1 VVASLVCHERTRD
14 AAQFRVDRVGEPIGG
29 LGVPGCGP
37 LQEQGDFARWFHVCP
52 LFSADPAYAG
62 MTPPEQLFVT
72 NLPTIE
78 ALVQMVGR
86 QQRMTWA
93 EAEEFAS
100 IVRLRLIENDYA
112 ILRKFR
118 GGSSLRTYLTV
129 VIARQALDYRD
140 ACWGRWRPSRAA
152 RRLGH
157 AAVALERLIVR
168 DGMTFDDAWRAV
180 PDAPAP
186 ADAERLRAFA
196 ACLQPRLR
204 RHYVSLDDLDE
215 SRAGTTDPEVENI
228 MRDHRVAAAL
238 AGALRTLPPA
248 DSRLLRLRFSEGL
261 SISSIA
267 RREGIDQASLYR
279 RVAGLLRRLRRDLEA
294 RGIAAP
300 AM

>member
-1 VVASLVCHERTRD
+1 
-14 AAQFRVDRVGEPIGG
+14 
-29 LGVPGCGP
+29 
-37 LQEQGDFARWFHVCP
+37 
-52 LFSADPAYAG
+52 
-62 MTPPEQLFVT
+62 MTPPAQLFLT

-78 ALVQMVGR
+78 ALVQMVAR
-86 QQRMTWA
+86 QQRMAWA

-157 AAVALERLIVR
+157 SAVALEKLIVR
-168 DGMTFDDAWRAV
+168 DGLTLEDAWRTL
-180 PDAPAP
+180 PDAPA
-186 ADAERLRAFA
+186 ADADREPLRAFA
-196 ACLQPRLR
+196 AGLQPRLR
-204 RHYVSLDDLDE
+204 RHYVSIDDLE
-215 SRAGTTDPEVENI
+215 EGHAGATDPEVDNL

-238 AGALRTLPPA
+238 AGALRTLPAA

-267 RREGIDQASLYR
+267 RQEGIDQASLYR
-279 RVAGLLRRLRRDLEA
+279 RVAILLRRLRRDLEA
-294 RGIAAP
+294 RGIEAP
-300 AM
+300 AH

>member
-1 VVASLVCHERTRD
+1 MTP
-14 AAQFRVDRVGEPIGG
+14 AAQ
-29 LGVPGCGP
+29 
-37 LQEQGDFARWFHVCP
+37 
-52 LFSADPAYAG
+52 LF
-62 MTPPEQLFVT
+62 LT

-78 ALVQMVGR
+78 SLVQMVAR

-93 EAEEFAS
+93 DAEEFAS
-100 IVRLRLIENDYA
+100 IVRLRLIEDDYA

-152 RRLGH
+152 RRLGRP
-157 AAVALERLIVR
+157 AVMLEKLIVR
-168 DGMTFDDAWRAV
+168 DGLSLDEAWRALPGGGDV
-180 PDAPAP
+180 TDP
-186 ADAERLRAFA
+186 ERLRAFA
-196 ACLQPRLR
+196 AGLQPRLR
-204 RHYVSLDDLDE
+204 RHYVSIDDME
-215 SRAGTTDPEVENI
+215 ECRAGATDPDVDNV

-267 RREGIDQASLYR
+267 RSEGIDQASLYR
-279 RVAGLLRRLRRDLEA
+279 RVATLLRRLRRDLEA
-294 RGIAAP
+294 RGIAA
-300 AM
+300 AAV

>member
-1 VVASLVCHERTRD
+1 
-14 AAQFRVDRVGEPIGG
+14 
-29 LGVPGCGP
+29 
-37 LQEQGDFARWFHVCP
+37 
-52 LFSADPAYAG
+52 
-62 MTPPEQLFVT
+62 MTPPEQLFVR

-78 ALVQMVGR
+78 GLVQMVAR
-86 QQRMTWA
+86 QQRMSWA

-152 RRLGH
+152 RRLGRP
-157 AAVALERLIVR
+157 AVMLEKLIVR
-168 DGMTFDDAWRAV
+168 DGVALEDAWRAL
-180 PDAPAP
+180 PDAPALP
-186 ADAERLRAFA
+186 DRDQLRAFA
-196 ACLQPRLR
+196 AGLQPRLR

-215 SRAGTTDPEVENI
+215 CHAGARDPEVDSV

-238 AGALRTLPPA
+238 AGALRTLSPA
-248 DSRLLRLRFSEGL
+248 DSRLLRLRFAEGL

-267 RREGIDQASLYR
+267 RSEGLDQASLYR
-279 RVAGLLRRLRRDLEA
+279 RVAALLRRLRRDLEA

-300 AM
+300 AA

>member
-1 VVASLVCHERTRD
+1 MTLPE
-14 AAQFRVDRVGEPIGG
+14 E
-29 LGVPGCGP
+29 
-37 LQEQGDFARWFHVCP
+37 
-52 LFSADPAYAG
+52 LF
-62 MTPPEQLFVT
+62 LT
-72 NLPTIE
+72 NLPSIE
-78 ALVQMVGR
+78 ALVQMVAR

-152 RRLGH
+152 RRLGRS
-157 AAVALERLIVR
+157 AVTLEKLIVR
-168 DGMTFDDAWRAV
+168 DGLTMEEAWRTL
-180 PDAPAP
+180 PDAPAI
-186 ADAERLRAFA
+186 AETDRLREFA
-196 ACLQPRLR
+196 SGLQPRLR
-204 RHYVSLDDLDE
+204 RHYVSIDDLE
-215 SRAGTTDPEVENI
+215 ERHAGAIEPAADDL

-248 DSRLLRLRFSEGL
+248 DSRILRLRFSEGL

-267 RREGIDQASLYR
+267 RSEGIDQASLYR
-279 RVAGLLRRLRRDLEA
+279 RVAALLRRLRRDLEA
-294 RGIAAP
+294 RGIEAP
-300 AM
+300 AT